1 MVVGS
6 ISGTCGLV
14 VVVRDIGKFLFSI
27 QNVTAVRADKFLR
40 DSITA
45 GNVLQDSPDWSL
57 TGIDLNDRY
66 GSYSPSIL

>member
-1 MVVGS
+1 MVVGAVS
-6 ISGTCGLV
+6 DTCGFIV
-14 VVVRDIGKFLFSI
+14 VTRDIGKFLFSI
-27 QNVTAVRADKFLR
+27 QNVTAVCADQFLR

-57 TGIDLNDRY
+57 TGIDLNDRH